1 MLQIDFG
8 ADIAQMFAHPH
19 PMLMFPQEF
28 ATNDVA
34 ILGHNA
40 HEPVVVFGM
49 VPHELGEALYLPLQ
63 PFQPPHHFHHRIR
76 GFDLGLDDRLTGIL
90 FLHVR
95 SFALSP
101 TGCRS
106 RTLNRSIVRDR
117 VEVNH
122 SASFLFI
129 RRPATIGPS
138 MAKIF
143 TMVLAGGKGERL
155 NPLTEQRAKPAV
167 PFGGKYRI
175 IDFTLSNCLN
185 SGLRQIAV
193 LIQYKSHSLD
203 RHIRIGWNI
212 LNAELGEYITSVP
225 PQQRISEDWYRGTA
239 DAVFQN
245 LFLLD
250 PEQPEYL
257 LVLAGDHIY
266 KMNYADMYNLMQEK
280 QADAVVGA
288 IETPLADANRFG
300 VIGVD
305 EDHRILSFD
314 EKPDKPMAIP
324 GDPAHAYV
332 SMGIYLFRTEV
343 VREQLIRDAKEGT
356 KHDFGRNIIPRMI
369 KENRVY
375 AFKFQDENKKA
386 VKYWRDIGT
395 LDAYW
400 EANMDLVAVDPLFN
414 LYDKAWPIRTYQ
426 GQFPPAKFVFA
437 QDFQGGRMGV
447 ALDSIVCGGCIISG
461 GRVQNSVLSPHV
473 RVHDHAD
480 VRESVVMENVV
491 IGEHARIRRAII
503 DKDVII
509 PPKTVIGF
517 DPVADR
523 QRFKVTDSGLVVI
536 SKGMK
541 LHAAVDSSG

>member
-1 MLQIDFG
+1 M
-8 ADIAQMFAHPH
+8 P
-19 PMLMFPQEF
+19 
-28 ATNDVA
+28 
-34 ILGHNA
+34 
-40 HEPVVVFGM
+40 
-49 VPHELGEALYLPLQ
+49 
-63 PFQPPHHFHHRIR
+63 
-76 GFDLGLDDRLTGIL
+76 
-90 FLHVR
+90 
-95 SFALSP
+95 
-101 TGCRS
+101 
-106 RTLNRSIVRDR
+106 
-117 VEVNH
+117 
-122 SASFLFI
+122 
-129 RRPATIGPS
+129 
-138 MAKIF
+138 KIF

-155 NPLTEQRAKPAV
+155 YPLTDQRAKPAV

-250 PEQPEYL
+250 PDQPEYL

-288 IETPLADANRFG
+288 IETPLAEANRFG

-305 EDHRILSFD
+305 EDHRILRFD
-314 EKPDKPMAIP
+314 EKPAEPMAIP
-324 GDPAHAYV
+324 GDPTHAYV
-332 SMGIYLFRTEV
+332 SMGIYLFRTEM

-437 QDFQGGRMGV
+437 QDFQGGR
-447 ALDSIVCGGCIISG
+447 
-461 GRVQNSVLSPHV
+461 
-473 RVHDHAD
+473 
-480 VRESVVMENVV
+480 
-491 IGEHARIRRAII
+491 
-503 DKDVII
+503 
-509 PPKTVIGF
+509 
-517 DPVADR
+517 
-523 QRFKVTDSGLVVI
+523 
-536 SKGMK
+536 
-541 LHAAVDSSG
+541 